1 MTTGLVMLFS
11 ASIAQK
17 SLEKLAKRLFL
28 SEAERPS
35 KPGRATAKIV
45 KWGESLAIV
54 SFHIQGPLARPG
66 ISTSVCFPE
75 PYLSTWNIPAPN
87 GGGRDRRW
95 QKEGGCAPGHTGC
108 AQGETE
114 QGDSKSRSEER
125 RVGKERRSRDW
136 P

>member
-45 KWGESLAIV
+45 KWGASLAIV

-75 PYLSTWNIPAPN
+75 PYLSRGNIPASN
-87 GGGRDRRW
+87 EAVGTGAGRKRAAAHRATPAAPRVKPSRATRRV
-95 QKEGGCAPGHTGC
+95 P
-108 AQGETE
+108 TE
-114 QGDSKSRSEER
+114 QGNRGFMR
-125 RVGKERRSRDW
+125 
-136 P
+136 